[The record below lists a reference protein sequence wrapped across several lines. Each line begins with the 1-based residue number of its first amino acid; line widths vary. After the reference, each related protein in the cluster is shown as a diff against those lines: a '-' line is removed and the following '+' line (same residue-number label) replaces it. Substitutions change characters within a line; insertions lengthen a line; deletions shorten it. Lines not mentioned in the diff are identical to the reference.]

1 MSGHVLN
8 RADQDLPGARYDTV
22 IIGGGVLGLAAAYYL
37 RKFAPEKS
45 VLVVEQGGIP
55 SEEGETHFS
64 PALHHHF
71 FPDEHDRRRARWWS
85 RVLADFER
93 ESGVTIALKHVF
105 SPVGYVTTD
114 AAAIASVASGQ
125 SAGRGATGVE
135 FRDTIAGRF
144 FAFADTA
151 PLAIDLAGGCGHAEA
166 VALHYGYGAVLRGA
180 DLCLNAR
187 AAFDRTGDVRLDRLT
202 INNRMQIVVEHQ
214 SRVRAGMIIVA
225 SGAATGP
232 LIEHQLGELT
242 PFRRYYAQFP
252 RIDHATDFPL
262 HQDGSLDCPVV
273 SSGDFTIRPHLDGA
287 LVIPSPL
294 PPDPEGY
301 LPGGGRLMGVN
312 VGLRKELITRFVDRM
327 ELIPALSLPT
337 LNLGR
342 TSANLRGAWEALT
355 PSGRPEFTQIAD
367 LDVYAL
373 VGGPNGFS
381 LGAATALE
389 LAAQI
394 TGHPHLPWDESAPE
408 TATTRASCDFAS
420 GHSSAGNEVP

>member
-1 MSGHVLN
+1 MLATMPGHVLT
-8 RADQDLPGARYDTV
+8 RADQDLPSAHYDTV
-22 IIGGGVLGLAAAYYL
+22 IIGGGVLGLAAAFYL

-64 PALHHHF
+64 PALHHHC
-71 FPDEHDRRRARWWS
+71 FPAEPDRRRARWWT
-85 RVLADFER
+85 RVLADFDR

-114 AAAIASVASGQ
+114 AAAIAAVTSGQ
-125 SAGRGATGVE
+125 SAGRSATGAE
-135 FRDTIAGRF
+135 FRGTMAGRF
-144 FAFADTA
+144 FDFADDA
-151 PLAIDLAGGCGHAEA
+151 ALAIDPAGGCGHAEA
-166 VALHYGYGAVLRGA
+166 VALHYGYGAVKLGV

-187 AAFDRTGDVRLDRLT
+187 AAFDRTGDLRLDRLT
-202 INNRMQIVVEHQ
+202 INNRMQIVVERQ
-214 SRVRAGMIIVA
+214 TRVRAGVIIVA

-252 RIDHATDFPL
+252 RIDHAADFTL
-262 HQDGSLDCPVV
+262 RSDGSLDCPVV

-301 LPGGGRLMGVN
+301 IPGGGRLMGVN

-327 ELIPALSLPT
+327 ESIPALSMST
-337 LNLGR
+337 FNLGR

-355 PSGRPEFTQIAD
+355 PSGLPEFARIAN
-367 LDVYAL
+367 LDAYAL
-373 VGGPNGFS
+373 VGGPHGFS

-389 LAAQI
+389 LAAHLSGQ
-394 TGHPHLPWDESAPE
+394 PALPWE
-408 TATTRASCDFAS
+408 
-420 GHSSAGNEVP
+420 